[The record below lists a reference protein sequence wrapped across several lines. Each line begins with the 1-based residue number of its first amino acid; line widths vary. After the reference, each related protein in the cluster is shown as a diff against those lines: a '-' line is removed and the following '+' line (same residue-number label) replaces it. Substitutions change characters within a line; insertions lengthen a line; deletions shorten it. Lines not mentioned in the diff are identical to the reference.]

1 MQITLVRHG
10 RPDHTAASWCT
21 PAQMKGWIANYNQAD
36 VIAHELPDG
45 LGLLAEKTG
54 VVVCSSL
61 SRCVQSRGHL
71 ACDCRQEPDPLFAE
85 AHLPYPD
92 WSFPPMPSRL
102 WRLLFR
108 GAWFFGFARHT
119 EPISESNRR
128 ASAAAERLIELAEA
142 HGSVLLMGH
151 GIMNILIARQLRKRG
166 WAGPPN
172 LVLKRYWEPCS
183 YYKED

>member
-1 MQITLVRHG
+1 
-10 RPDHTAASWCT
+10 
-21 PAQMKGWIANYNQAD
+21 MKDWIANYNQAD
-36 VIAHELPDG
+36 VVAHELPDA
-45 LGLLAEKTG
+45 LIPLAENAG

-61 SRCVQSRGHL
+61 SRCVQSREHL
-71 ACDCRQEPDPLFAE
+71 ACDCRQEPDALFAE
-85 AHLPYPD
+85 AHLPYPE
-92 WSFPPMPSRL
+92 WPFPRMPSRL

-108 GAWFFGFARHT
+108 GAWFLGFARHT
-119 EPISESNRR
+119 EPISESIRR

-151 GIMNILIARQLRKRG
+151 GIMNILISRQLRKRG

-183 YYKED
+183 YHKEG

>member
-21 PAQMKGWIANYNQAD
+21 PAQMKDWIANYNQAD
-36 VIAHELPDG
+36 VVAQELPDA
-45 LGLLAEKTG
+45 LVPLAEKAG

-61 SRCVQSRGHL
+61 SRCVQSRGQL
-71 ACDCRQEPDPLFAE
+71 ACDCHQEPDSLFAE

-92 WSFPPMPSRL
+92 WSFPPMPSRF

-108 GAWFFGFARHT
+108 GAWFLGFARHT

-128 ASAAAERLIELAEA
+128 ASAAAERLIEFAERY
-142 HGSVLLMGH
+142 GSVLLMGH

-166 WAGPPN
+166 WAGPLN
-172 LVLKRYWEPCS
+172 LILKRYWEPCS
-183 YYKED
+183 YYKGD